1 MPSER
6 SLRIPGE
13 SIATIS
19 NDNYV
24 TYAPINGAFRPRGCR
39 RDTAIA
45 PTILIA
51 GLALLS
57 QRGHP
62 RLQPPLI
69 QLDSYA

>member
-1 MPSER
+1 M
-6 SLRIPGE
+6 
-13 SIATIS
+13 
-19 NDNYV
+19 
-24 TYAPINGAFRPRGCR
+24 
-39 RDTAIA
+39 AIA

-69 QLDSYA
+69 HQDINA